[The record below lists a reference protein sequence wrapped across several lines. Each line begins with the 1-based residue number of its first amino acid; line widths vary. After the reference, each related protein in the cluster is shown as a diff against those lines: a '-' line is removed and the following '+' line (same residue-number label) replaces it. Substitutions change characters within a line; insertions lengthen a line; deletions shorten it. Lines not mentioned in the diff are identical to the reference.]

1 MFGKSDNETEEAHI
15 QIVFSKQDLD
25 LIKEYAVRWVPKNLG
40 LTRDQRLTSATIH
53 AMIRLIKERGLNP
66 TFKVEDE

>member
-1 MFGKSDNETEEAHI
+1 MFGKSDNETEEPHI

-40 LTRDQRLTSATIH
+40 LTRDQRLTCSQIYGIT
-53 AMIRLIKERGLNP
+53 RLLKERGLNP